1 MKRYVVFIL
10 VVGLFLTAGCASSSP
25 APETT
30 ICSESTQAAEPAE
43 LTGAWVR
50 EYVYVDGD
58 QQYDDGAVCTAQIV
72 CRGDSYYITYESE
85 EMPARNLTDTPITIL
100 SDGGDYWL
108 SDCPWFGR
116 IEQSDGS
123 MTRFVAI
130 LEDGGLMIQNQWTQ
144 DGASSAGYES
154 FRRAN

>member
-1 MKRYVVFIL
+1 MKKNIVKRIL
-10 VVGLFLTAGCASSSP
+10 AIALIAVMIIELMPTGITSVSASNNN
-25 APETT
+25 
-30 ICSESTQAAEPAE
+30 
-43 LTGAWVR
+43 L
-50 EYVYVDGD
+50 
-58 QQYDDGAVCTAQIV
+58 QIV
-72 CRGDSYYITYESE
+72 ASKTTLNIYEEQLLTYESE

-123 MTRFVAI
+123 LTRFVAI